1 MITNALTTTLAP
13 TPIVIPPVKLP
24 VAGTHTKRQP
34 SELTVLSFG
43 AGQESTALLYLLI
56 YSAAFRARYAPGT
69 LICVFSDTMDE
80 HIQTYQHIEQ
90 VKLLCQQHNILFV
103 HLLPSMGYHGWEG
116 LREFYRRT
124 NTVGSKCF
132 MKTCTDNLKLTPIYN
147 FLEGFVG
154 RKYNLPTGNKQGLVH
169 FAKKLGKI
177 HVLVGISRGEE
188 KRMADPAKE
197 KKKWK
202 RESITTVYPLVE
214 MGMDRGDCQR
224 CIRAFGHEVP
234 LPSNCILCPF
244 LSEIELVWLY
254 KIMPED
260 YREWVELERRKIEK
274 FADKGDKNY
283 GVWGKKLLPEVLEG
297 ALAKYGHLS
306 DSELW
311 DFKMSHG
318 HCVASKY

>member
-1 MITNALTTTLAP
+1 MITPTT

-24 VAGTHTKRQP
+24 ATGAHATRQP
-34 SELTVLSFG
+34 AELTVLSFG
-43 AGQESTALLYLLI
+43 GGQDSTAILYLLI
-56 YSAAFRARYAPGT
+56 YSTAFRTHYASGK
-69 LICVFSDTMDE
+69 LIVIFSDTMDE

-90 VKLLCQQHNILFV
+90 VKLLCQQHHIPFI
-103 HLLPSMGYHGWEG
+103 HILPSDGYHGWEG
-116 LREFYRRT
+116 LRQFYRRT

-147 FLEGFVG
+147 FLECFVG
-154 RKYNLPTGNKQGLVH
+154 REFNLPTGNKQGLVH
-169 FAKKLGKI
+169 FSKKFGKI
-177 HVLVGISRGEE
+177 HVLVGIAHGEE
-188 KRMADPAKE
+188 KRIADPTKE

-214 MGMDRGDCQR
+214 MGMARDDCQR
-224 CIRAFGHEVP
+224 SIRAFGHEVP

-244 LSEIELVWLY
+244 LSEIELVFMW
-254 KIMPED
+254 KFMPED
-260 YREWVELERRKIEK
+260 YREWVELEHRKIEK

-306 DSELW
+306 NSELW
-311 DFKMSHG
+311 EFKMSHG
-318 HCVASKY
+318 HCVQSRY